1 MKLMTTTKEM
11 TVSLPYD
18 PVYSFN
24 LPPDNRK
31 GTCPDCG
38 GTTFAAEDFWCEGCA
53 EAEMEAEGEAA
64 YHAAHRNDGCTFQ
77 VVPAR
82 FGDPVD
88 MG

>member
-1 MKLMTTTKEM
+1 MGLVTTTKEM
-11 TVSLPYD
+11 TVSLAYD

-24 LPPDNRK
+24 LPPDNRR
-31 GTCPDCG
+31 GECPDCG

-53 EAEMEAEGEAA
+53 EGAMEAEGEAA
-64 YHAAHRNDGCTFQ
+64 YHEAHRNDGCVFQ

-82 FGDPVD
+82 AGDPVD